1 MAQAARV
8 FNMDEHRRDG
18 PQLEDGHVRIANELY
33 DAMLGKLHS
42 FRHLKVA
49 MAIVRKTYGYRKKE
63 DDLTVSQLASLTGIH
78 RNNVGKALTELEA
91 ARVINPVR
99 PGAHGLIIGINKHHE
114 QWQTEEKKARG
125 PGRKAIKTLHDD
137 NQIDSEECNQID
149 CTMQSKQCIEAIKT
163 LHDSNQNV
171 AHNIQPQKTTPKD
184 NPNSSPATE
193 SPDRGNGFSLVAQP
207 AELLPAVAA
216 KTAKPRKAVDEAA
229 LEASR
234 AVWSAYSAAYQRR
247 YGTTPIRPARVNAQV
262 KKLIETVGRED
273 APALAGW
280 FVGHPAQWYV
290 TKGHDIGLLLADITK
305 LHTEW
310 ATGRVVTTTAARQS
324 DRRGA
329 MSSALQNL
337 LAECEGGQQ

>member
-33 DAMLGKLHS
+33 DALLGKLHS

-78 RNNVGKALTELEA
+78 RNNVGKALTELET

-99 PGAHGLIIGINKHHE
+99 PGAHGLIIGINKCHE

-125 PGRKAIKTLHDD
+125 PGRKAIKTLHDR

-149 CTMQSKQCIEAIKT
+149 CAMQSKQCIEAIKT

-184 NPNSSPATE
+184 NPKRQARKSAAQDLPVAPDWVPAKE
-193 SPDRGNGFSLVAQP
+193 WADFV
-207 AELLPAVAA
+207 EH
-216 KTAKPRKAVDEAA
+216 RKAKKAPMTA
-229 LEASR
+229 LAASR
-234 AVWSAYSAAYQRR
+234 MFDRLAKLRDEGYCVAKLLDAAIRSGWKDVYPRDDAKAGAASSAPRSAPIGRMPAAESFATKD
-247 YGTTPIRPARVNAQV
+247 YGTGG
-262 KKLIETVGRED
+262 LI
-273 APALAGW
+273 
-280 FVGHPAQWYV
+280 
-290 TKGHDIGLLLADITK
+290 
-305 LHTEW
+305 
-310 ATGRVVTTTAARQS
+310 
-324 DRRGA
+324 
-329 MSSALQNL
+329 
-337 LAECEGGQQ
+337 